1 MFFFVCFFKRYFV
14 LSQVNETRNK
24 QELNRFGKSNIIITI
39 HRHFLIIV
47 MNKLCTDLL
56 VVIFVVF
63 DNNIIQCL
71 RIALDDLQDFHGF

>member
-1 MFFFVCFFKRYFV
+1 MCVFFFNALC
-14 LSQVNETRNK
+14 LSHVNETRKK

>member
-1 MFFFVCFFKRYFV
+1 MCVFFFNALC
-14 LSQVNETRNK
+14 LSQVNETRKK
-24 QELNRFGKSNIIITI
+24 QELNGFGKSNIIITI